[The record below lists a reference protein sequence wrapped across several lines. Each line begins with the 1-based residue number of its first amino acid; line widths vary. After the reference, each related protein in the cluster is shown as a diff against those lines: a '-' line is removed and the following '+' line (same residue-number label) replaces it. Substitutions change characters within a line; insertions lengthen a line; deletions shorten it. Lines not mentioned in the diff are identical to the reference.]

1 MVMIHGCGFVSGGD
15 WLVASSIGTGIGDP
29 GFSSSL
35 AFGVLSRRKRFVLIW
50 VLLSGGK
57 KIGFGFGFDFFFF
70 LISHVNLSW
79 LSKSKLDT

>member
-1 MVMIHGCGFVSGGD
+1 VI

-57 KIGFGFGFDFFFF
+57 KFGFDFFLKAFF
-70 LISHVNLSW
+70 
-79 LSKSKLDT
+79 

>member
-1 MVMIHGCGFVSGGD
+1 VVVI

-35 AFGVLSRRKRFVLIW
+35 AFGRKRFVLIW

-57 KIGFGFGFDFFFF
+57 KFGFDIFFKGFFF

-79 LSKSKLDT
+79 LSKQNLTHNM

>member
-15 WLVASSIGTGIGDP
+15 FSSSQLNWDWHW

-50 VLLSGGK
+50 VLLSGGE
-57 KIGFGFGFDFFFF
+57 KIGFGFGFDFCFFF
-70 LISHVNLSW
+70 
-79 LSKSKLDT
+79 

>member
-1 MVMIHGCGFVSGGD
+1 VI

-57 KIGFGFGFDFFFF
+57 KFGFDIFFKGFFFF

-79 LSKSKLDT
+79 LSKSKLDTQHVN

>member
-1 MVMIHGCGFVSGGD
+1 VVVI
-15 WLVASSIGTGIGDP
+15 WLVASSIGTGIADP

-35 AFGVLSRRKRFVLIW
+35 AFGILSRRKRFVLIW

-57 KIGFGFGFDFFFF
+57 KFGFDIFFKGFFF

-79 LSKSKLDT
+79 LSKQNLTHNM